1 MLRVG
6 LTGGM
11 ACGKSAVAEMFAREG
26 AQVIQADHI
35 AHQLMLPGQPVY
47 DAVVRTFGRDIVQA
61 DGAIDRAKLAE
72 KAFGGSSRVQE
83 LNRLVHPAVIAEQEK
98 WMAQQAA
105 QNPKGVAIVEAAL
118 ILEAGVGRR
127 FDKIVVVTCTPEQ
140 CLRRFAVRTKLSLE
154 QAKLEIERR
163 MAAQMSSAE
172 KAKSADFVID
182 NSGSFSATFE
192 QVHEVHQQLLAE
204 AAKTAAAG

>member
-1 MLRVG
+1 MLRDG

-11 ACGKSAVAEMFAREG
+11 ACGKSAVAEMFSREG

-35 AHQLMLPGQPVY
+35 AHQLMRPGQPVY
-47 DAVVRTFGRDIVQA
+47 DAVVQTFGRDIVQA

-72 KAFGGSSRVQE
+72 KAFGESSRIQE

-98 WMAQQAA
+98 WMAEQSA
-105 QNPKGVAIVEAAL
+105 QNPKGIAIVEAAL

-127 FDKIVVVTCTPEQ
+127 FDKIVVVTCTAEQ

-163 MAAQMSSAE
+163 MAAQMSGAE

-182 NSGSFSATFE
+182 NSGGFAATSE
-192 QVHEVHQQLLAE
+192 QVHKIYQQLLAE